1 MIIKVRMIPICTFI
15 FPFKPN
21 FWIQVKA
28 GEMPGLAAADEAPAE
43 FFKSPFSLAKR
54 NVTRGRALTLSSA
67 QSKQTNVISG
77 KLFTSRG

>member
-1 MIIKVRMIPICTFI
+1 
-15 FPFKPN
+15 
-21 FWIQVKA
+21 
-28 GEMPGLAAADEAPAE
+28 MPGLAAADEAPAE